1 MGAFLGTP
9 APHSNTT
16 QGAGAA
22 GSGPACP
29 DLSTCIYVSTLG
41 ARRLWAGGGWKE
53 ERERGGGG
61 GGGGE
66 EEEEVSKD
74 FGHKARPLFQR
85 ACLARLALYRA
96 GILGG
101 GGVVPPWPWAQVQA
115 GGMAWEGGA

>member
-1 MGAFLGTP
+1 MCPHLALEDSGLGVD
-9 APHSNTT
+9 
-16 QGAGAA
+16 G
-22 GSGPACP
+22 
-29 DLSTCIYVSTLG
+29 
-41 ARRLWAGGGWKE
+41 RRREKE
-53 ERERGGGG
+53 E
-61 GGGGE
+61 E
-66 EEEEVSKD
+66 EEGEEVSKD